1 MKSVPF
7 FKQSALLKP
16 AVWGLYDVLPLK
28 NLSRLRLLPFVK
40 GALANPK
47 IPHDIFGLAATL
59 VLLYGLDDLSLI
71 ESACFHYP
79 KNQKIILLT
88 LYDLWGEYNP
98 VVSILGVIQTEYR
111 ESRRLP
117 CYKKTRPRRFSNS
130 RKSDVCQNS
139 FTFKIGEIKK

>member
-1 MKSVPF
+1 LLWLSALSRVDEGLVNIHKRYLIFKRQPMKSVPF

-88 LYDLWGEYNP
+88 LYDLWGEYK
-98 VVSILGVIQTEYR
+98 G
-111 ESRRLP
+111 
-117 CYKKTRPRRFSNS
+117 
-130 RKSDVCQNS
+130 S
-139 FTFKIGEIKK
+139 FDY

>member
-40 GALANPK
+40 GPLADPK
-47 IPHDIFGLAATL
+47 ISHDVFGLAATL
-59 VLLYGLDDLSLI
+59 MLLYCLDDLALI

-79 KNQKIILLT
+79 KN
-88 LYDLWGEYNP
+88 
-98 VVSILGVIQTEYR
+98 
-111 ESRRLP
+111 
-117 CYKKTRPRRFSNS
+117 
-130 RKSDVCQNS
+130 
-139 FTFKIGEIKK
+139 